1 MNHHGTS
8 GSNEACGWG
17 CCLLPCSGDG
27 PHPPPPPPPAVV
39 PVRIPFR
46 PPPRRCKM
54 SRDIHETMLRYH
66 ACIKTNRRFSS
77 VCALSDAALA
87 PCAHSSCTRAAC
99 PCPRTAPCHCPARHD
114 ASVQQRSRNDGP
126 GESAELFSYP
136 ATSVKFAW
144 PLAVSAIAMVPVN
157 FSQRFFYSMCA
168 DCRQC
173 GLYCRWLSCCARSK
187 VRPRRWLL
195 PGSPVAPALVRTRSP
210 AIAAVSHKPCFSR
223 AIFGGSSQS
232 QPESNAAAPPQQFQ
246 QAQEAPCTSQMNAF
260 AKCRPLHSRP
270 RLLRCRQRVRRC
282 MQANNDNFQA
292 CSFYFDMM
300 KQCKAS
306 AGQN

>member
-54 SRDIHETMLRYH
+54 SRDIHKTMLRYH

-99 PCPRTAPCHCPARHD
+99 PCPRTAPCHRPARHD
-114 ASVQQRSRNDGP
+114 ASVQQRSGNDGP

-144 PLAVSAIAMVPVN
+144 LRTVSALAMVPVH

-195 PGSPVAPALVRTRSP
+195 PGLLLRLPLFAPGPPPSLPSLTSHASAAPFSEVPATASLNRTRL
-210 AIAAVSHKPCFSR
+210 HLRNNFSR
-223 AIFGGSSQS
+223 L
-232 QPESNAAAPPQQFQ
+232 
-246 QAQEAPCTSQMNAF
+246 
-260 AKCRPLHSRP
+260 KR
-270 RLLRCRQRVRRC
+270 RLARRR
-282 MQANNDNFQA
+282 
-292 CSFYFDMM
+292 
-300 KQCKAS
+300 
-306 AGQN
+306 